1 MIDLQKEYIWL
12 EIHVQFIT
20 VSLLWFQV
28 MNVII
33 VSAMI
38 VMKQKDEKK
47 RKSGNLKTKDP
58 QDYQE

>member
-1 MIDLQKEYIWL
+1 MIHLQKEDIWL